1 MTLPKLES
9 PKYEVVIP
17 STKKLYEIR
26 PFLVKEEKILMIAQ
40 ESNNTAQIVK
50 AMKEIISAC
59 SFDKIK
65 VNELTSYD
73 VEYLFLQLRAI
84 SVGET
89 ADVKFKCSE
98 CGHENEVTIN
108 LKEVDVKY
116 PEKEVSNKIQLS
128 DTIGIM
134 LKPLSLSDMSK
145 IKENADIVE
154 TITLVIESI
163 YDEDSVYNSK
173 DSSKKELYEFVE
185 SLNHTQIEKIQEYLT
200 NQPKLS
206 YEVKFVCSECGHENT
221 ITLEGIQSFF
231 T

>member
-1 MTLPKLES
+1 MALPKLES

-17 STKKLYEIR
+17 STKKLHEIR

-59 SFDKIK
+59 SFNKIK

-89 ADVKFKCSE
+89 TDVKFKCSE

-108 LKEVDVKY
+108 LKEIEVKY
-116 PEKEVSNKIQLS
+116 PEKEISNKIQLS
-128 DTIGIM
+128 DTIGIV

-145 IKENADIVE
+145 IKEDSDIVDS
-154 TITLVIESI
+154 IAIVIDSI
-163 YDEDSVYNSK
+163 YDDDNVYDAK
-173 DSSKKELYEFVE
+173 ESSKKELYEFVE

-206 YEVKFVCSECGHENT
+206 CEVKFACSECGHENT